1 MKIIPQI
8 ETPAGEN
15 YIDFEENLSKLIE
28 GIKYKGKKFGLNGAE
43 DAIDS
48 YPVVIEQNFGIN
60 ALLLCN
66 DLKNRHNNN
75 LNISYAF
82 NMRDKNRVAILS
94 DLITLEQ
101 LGLKDIIISEGL
113 HPLKTVF
120 YAAKPVY
127 DIDVLGLSSI
137 IKTGFPLLKD
147 NGYVNNFSLFNLGVV
162 VGISTPADFLKIKK
176 LSKIGVD
183 RFIVNYSVDNADD
196 IDINII
202 NYIKAEKKPVF
213 IFVNESNVKST
224 LEEFIK
230 KNLELNVDGI
240 IIKILNEK
248 SNIFTQD

>member
-28 GIKYKGKKFGLNGAE
+28 GIKHKGKKFGLNGAE
-43 DAIDS
+43 GAMDS

-75 LNISYAF
+75 NLNIIYAF

-147 NGYVNNFSLFNLGVV
+147 NDYVNNFSLFNLGVV

-183 RFIVNYSVDNADD
+183 RFIINYFGDNL
-196 IDINII
+196 DINII

>member
-28 GIKYKGKKFGLNGAE
+28 GIKYKGKKFGLNGAGAG
-43 DAIDS
+43 DAIGS
-48 YPVVIEQNFGIN
+48 YSVVIEQNFGIN

-75 LNISYAF
+75 LNIIYAF
-82 NMRDKNRVAILS
+82 NMRDKNMVAILS
-94 DLITLEQ
+94 DLITFEQ
-101 LGLKDIIISEGL
+101 LGLKNIIISEGL

-147 NGYVNNFSLFNLGVV
+147 NDYVNNFSLFNLGVV

-183 RFIVNYSVDNADD
+183 RFIINYFGDNL
-196 IDINII
+196 DINII

-213 IFVNESNVKST
+213 IFINESNVKST

>member
-15 YIDFEENLSKLIE
+15 YINFEENLSKLIE
-28 GIKYKGKKFGLNGAE
+28 GIKYTSKKFGLNGPGE
-43 DAIDS
+43 AIES

-66 DLKNRHNNN
+66 DLKNRHNN
-75 LNISYAF
+75 LNIIYAF

-94 DLITLEQ
+94 DLITLKQ

-147 NGYVNNFSLFNLGVV
+147 NEYVNNFSLFNLGVV
-162 VGISTPADFLKIKK
+162 VGVSTQVDFLKIKK

-183 RFIVNYSVDNADD
+183 SFVINYFGDNL
-196 IDINII
+196 DINII

-230 KNLELNVDGI
+230 KNLELNVDGV
-240 IIKILNEK
+240 IIKISNEK